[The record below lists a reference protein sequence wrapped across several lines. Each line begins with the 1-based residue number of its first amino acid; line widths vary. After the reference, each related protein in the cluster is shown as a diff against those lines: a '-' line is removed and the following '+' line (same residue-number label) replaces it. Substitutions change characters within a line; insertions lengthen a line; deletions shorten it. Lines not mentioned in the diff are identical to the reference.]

1 MHHNNLPF
9 YIFYCLVCPIFLVVI
24 SCKICLSILPSVA
37 TFAENLE
44 ENTLILEETQ
54 EIEPRAS
61 LYFSAYAYGLE
72 PSSKKGY
79 LDFSSLVA
87 ITDRTD
93 KVRVT
98 VQIQQYND
106 GWEDYGEEYVG
117 TSSRVSY
124 PFDGTVK
131 VDRGEEYRAKFYYE
145 AIVNDKVVEKKIFKI
160 SGIIAP

>member
-1 MHHNNLPF
+1 M
-9 YIFYCLVCPIFLVVI
+9 
-24 SCKICLSILPSVA
+24 
-37 TFAENLE
+37 
-44 ENTLILEETQ
+44 
-54 EIEPRAS
+54 
-61 LYFSAYAYGLE
+61 
-72 PSSKKGY
+72 
-79 LDFSSLVA
+79 DFSSLVA

>member
-1 MHHNNLPF
+1 MK
-9 YIFYCLVCPIFLVVI
+9 
-24 SCKICLSILPSVA
+24 KIIIVALSMITFTSTFSVS
-37 TFAENLE
+37 TFAENIE
-44 ENTLILEETQ
+44 ENTLVLKEAQ
-54 EIEPRAS
+54 EVEPRAS
-61 LYFSAYAYGLE
+61 LYFSAYAYDLE
-72 PSSKKGY
+72 PSAKKGY